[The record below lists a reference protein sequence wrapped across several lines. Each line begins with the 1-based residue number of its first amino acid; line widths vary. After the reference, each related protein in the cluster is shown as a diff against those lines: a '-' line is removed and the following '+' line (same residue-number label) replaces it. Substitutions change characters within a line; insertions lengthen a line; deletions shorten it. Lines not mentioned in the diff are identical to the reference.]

1 MLDLSDTIV
10 PKSDQLNSDDLR
22 SGPRTFTIA
31 EVRKSNSDEQP
42 VSVVLAEFPN
52 GRPWKPS
59 KSMRR
64 VLVEIW
70 GRDAATYTGKRLTL
84 YRDDKIRFGGQ
95 EVGGI
100 RISHMSGLKK
110 PKPMALHVTRG
121 KFDSIIVQ
129 PLADDAPVSP
139 AVSAGLLA
147 ELTTM
152 FERKGVPEEARLAGV
167 NKVTGG
173 SATALEVITEAEA
186 RQVMDVL
193 RARPDAQPLPT
204 EEEPPADFQ
213 GELYTGDES

>member
-31 EVRKSNSDEQP
+31 EVRKTNSDEQP
-42 VSVVLAEFPN
+42 VSIVLAEFPR

-64 VLVEIW
+64 VMVEVW
-70 GRDAATYTGKRLTL
+70 GRDASAYTGKRLTL
-84 YRDDKIRFGGQ
+84 YREETIKYGGQ

-100 RISHMSGLKK
+100 RIQAMTGLKK
-110 PKPMALHVTRG
+110 PKPMALHVARG
-121 KFDSIIVQ
+121 KYESIIVQ

-139 AVSAGLLA
+139 AVSPELLA
-147 ELTTM
+147 ELTAM
-152 FERKGVPEEARLAGV
+152 FVRKGVPEEKWLPGV

-193 RARPDAQPLPT
+193 RGRPDVEPVEDPPT
-204 EEEPPADFQ
+204 DHQ
-213 GELYTGDES
+213 GEPYLPDGGDQ